1 MRRLIVNADDF
12 GLTPNVN
19 EGILDAH
26 RDGIVTSTTLLANG
40 MAFESAVTAGKRFQR
55 LGIGVHLNLSDGKPV
70 ADACHIPTLVDSG
83 GWFHMAPPRLWAGI
97 ASGQVRLAEIE
108 FELRAQIR
116 KVIGAGSVPTHLD
129 GHKHVHVLP
138 RVSEIVIRLARELL
152 IPVVRCPLEHNPYAS
167 SPSENRWL
175 PTISSVKQYL
185 VSRTVSKLA
194 KSFRN
199 RLAQAGLLSPAHFY
213 GMSETGFLDARAI
226 RQILRYL
233 PPGTSEL
240 MCHPGYRDVE
250 LEKTGTRLLIQ
261 REIEIEGLT
270 AASIKNFAVSRGI
283 QLLNYKDFVEMTQR
297 TYMAA

>member
-1 MRRLIVNADDF
+1 
-12 GLTPNVN
+12 
-19 EGILDAH
+19 
-26 RDGIVTSTTLLANG
+26 
-40 MAFESAVTAGKRFQR
+40 MAFESAVAASKRFQR
-55 LGIGVHLNLSDGKPV
+55 LGIGVHLNLTDGKPV
-70 ADACHIPTLVDSG
+70 ANPSHIPTLVDRG
-83 GWFHMAPPRLWAGI
+83 GQLHLAPPRLWAGI
-97 ASGQVRLAEIE
+97 ASGQVSLSEIE
-108 FELRAQIR
+108 FELRAQIT
-116 KVIGAGSVPTHLD
+116 KVIGAAIEPTHLD

-138 RVSEIVIRLARELL
+138 RVSEIVIRLAREFL

-167 SPSENRWL
+167 SPSENRLL
-175 PTISSVKQYL
+175 PTVSSVKQYL

-194 KSFRN
+194 KSFRK

-213 GMSETGFLDARAI
+213 GMSETGFLDVRAI

-250 LEKTGTRLLIQ
+250 LEKTGTRLLTE

-270 AASIKNFAVSRGI
+270 AASIRNFVVSRGI
-283 QLLNYKDFVEMTQR
+283 QLWSYKDFVEMTQR